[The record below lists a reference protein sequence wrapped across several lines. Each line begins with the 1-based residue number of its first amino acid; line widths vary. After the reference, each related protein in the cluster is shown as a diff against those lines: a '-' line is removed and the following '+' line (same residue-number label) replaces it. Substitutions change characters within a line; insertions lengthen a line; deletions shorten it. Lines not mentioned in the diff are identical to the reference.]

1 MARIEEVSIN
11 IDEVSFINARRD
23 LVTGSAFKLYDGE
36 VLELRV
42 TVKNQFGSLVVLTG
56 DTYKITGKNP
66 ADLAGT
72 LLFTSTDI
80 TPSWTDLP
88 NGLVAFDISMTDVAL
103 GTFIADSNS
112 FKTIQVEILRD
123 TTVDEILVN
132 GACQGKKSITLA

>member
-80 TPSWTDLP
+80 SPSWTDLP